1 MHGWTSYRPQE
12 CFSGGVLDAVIS
24 IKRLYLH
31 LARPLL
37 HFRVLVNLVSTS
49 FPCRINR
56 QWTME
61 ISTLESPEP
70 INNTSADMRTIIACS
85 SPKDTASGLQLITL
99 VHADQVDGRTILL
112 HRFELRDLLWERSRS
127 ECMSDYTVRS
137 VGAGS
142 GKSVS
147 HRWCRIGARLDRK
160 IVSRPRRFAVVINRT
175 IARAAISPR
184 ACRREL
190 GNCHRAYFCYKTRG
204 GTHIGPPTNNLST
217 GLH

>member
-37 HFRVLVNLVSTS
+37 HFRVLVNLISTS
-49 FPCRINR
+49 FLCRINR

-61 ISTLESPEP
+61 ISTPESPELI
-70 INNTSADMRTIIACS
+70 INTNAEVRTTIACS
-85 SPKDTASGLQLITL
+85 GPQDIASGLQLINL
-99 VHADQVDGRTILL
+99 VHADQLDNRTILL
-112 HRFELRDLLWERSRS
+112 HRFELHDPLWEGSPS
-127 ECMSDYTVRS
+127 ECTSDYTVGS
-137 VGAGS
+137 VGTGS

-147 HRWCRIGARLDRK
+147 HRCCRVGAGLDRET
-160 IVSRPRRFAVVINRT
+160 VSRARRSAVIINGT
-175 IARAAISPR
+175 ITRAAISSR

-190 GNCHRAYFCYKTRG
+190 RIRHRAYFCYKTRG
-204 GTHIGPPTNNLST
+204 GTPT
-217 GLH
+217 

>member
-1 MHGWTSYRPQE
+1 M
-12 CFSGGVLDAVIS
+12 IS
-24 IKRLYLH
+24 IIRLYLH
-31 LARPLL
+31 LIRPLL
-37 HFRVLVNLVSTS
+37 HFRVLVNLISTS
-49 FPCRINR
+49 FPCRMNR

-61 ISTLESPEP
+61 ISIPESPEP
-70 INNTSADMRTIIACS
+70 INNTGADMRTTIACS

-112 HRFELRDLLWERSRS
+112 HRFELRDPLWDGLRS
-127 ECMSDYTVRS
+127 ECTSDYTVGG
-137 VGAGS
+137 VGTGS

-147 HRWCRIGARLDRK
+147 HRCCRVGARLDRK
-160 IVSRPRRFAVVINRT
+160 IVSRPRRFAVVINGT
-175 IARAAISPR
+175 ITRAAISPR